1 MGFIV
6 SQSIEHTIYGGIS
19 SFYSRIENYRLD
31 KGNGELFLTV
41 SSYYDK
47 DSAEMVNTRDLT
59 QPGWF
64 AYPVIG
70 MIQVN
75 GSDFDMNELNYYR
88 VRLTS
93 SYYTYEDIMEE
104 QLVREEVTYYEFDE
118 SGSMTEVT
126 REEDVYKFVKVGETP
141 IEGTRI
147 DFSPI
152 SSSFFEFCYG
162 VVKKRYLETFG
173 EDTII
178 TDV

>member
-6 SQSIEHTIYGGIS
+6 SQSIDHPLYGPIP

-47 DSAEMVNTRDLT
+47 DAAEIMNNRDLT
-59 QPGWF
+59 QPSIF
-64 AYPVIG
+64 AYPVHGIV
-70 MIQVN
+70 QLN
-75 GSDFDMNELNYYR
+75 GSDFDMNEFNYYR
-88 VRLTS
+88 IFLTS
-93 SYYTYEDIMEE
+93 SYYTYQDIMEE
-104 QLVREEVTYYEFDE
+104 QLVREEITYYEFDE

-126 REEDVYKFVKVGETP
+126 RDEDVYKFVKVGETP
-141 IEGTRI
+141 IEGIRI
-147 DFSPI
+147 DFSPV

-162 VVKKRYLETFG
+162 IVKQRYLETFG

-178 TDV
+178 TDI

>member
-1 MGFIV
+1 VGFVVSKSIV
-6 SQSIEHTIYGGIS
+6 HPIYGGIP
-19 SFYSRIENYRLD
+19 SFYSRIEGYRLD
-31 KGNGELFLTV
+31 KVNGELFLTV

-47 DSAEMVNTRDLT
+47 DSAEIVNTRDLT

-64 AYPVIG
+64 AYPVTG
-70 MIQVN
+70 MVQVN

-88 VRLTS
+88 IFLTS

-104 QLVREEVTYYEFDE
+104 QLVREEITYYEFDE
-118 SGSMTEVT
+118 SGSMVESV
-126 REEDVYKFVKVGETP
+126 REDDVYRFVKVGETP
-141 IEGTRI
+141 VEGTRI

-152 SSSFFEFCYG
+152 SSSFFDFCYG
-162 VVKKRYLETFG
+162 IVKQRYLETFG

>member
-6 SQSIEHTIYGGIS
+6 SQSIEHPLYGQIP

-47 DSAEMVNTRDLT
+47 DAAEIMNNRDLT
-59 QPGWF
+59 QPSIF
-64 AYPVIG
+64 AYPVHGIVG
-70 MIQVN
+70 LN
-75 GSDFDMNELNYYR
+75 GSDFDMNEFNYYR
-88 VRLTS
+88 IFLTS

-162 VVKKRYLETFG
+162 IIKKRYLETFG

-178 TDV
+178 TDI